1 MIEQAK
7 FAYSRL
13 GKVFEKQTK
22 AIEEQGKKQFEALD
36 VFKPEKKWKKKVKGL
51 FPKIWELMKKKMKQ
65 IKIKNGKKILDK
77 KP

>member
-22 AIEEQGKKQFEALD
+22 AIEEQGKKQVEALD
-36 VFKPEKKWKKKVKGL
+36 VFKPEKK
-51 FPKIWELMKKKMKQ
+51 
-65 IKIKNGKKILDK
+65 
-77 KP
+77 